1 MNPRQLLTNEERKYL
16 DELRKAKV
24 SELKEKLKIVTN
36 QHEMGLYEHLLKQL
50 GALDKG
56 SL

>member
-1 MNPRQLLTNEERKYL
+1 MNPGQLLTNEERKYL

-24 SELKEKLKIVTN
+24 SEINEKLKITTN
-36 QHEMGLYEHLLKQL
+36 QHERGLYEYLLKQL
-50 GALDKG
+50 GVIDKS